1 MRTVWLLL
9 TATLA
14 AGGCGTART
23 AEVYRDDTRKLL
35 EPKSGQL
42 KACYDGVLK
51 TDASA
56 GGKVVV
62 RFAIEAKTGR
72 LVDAKIDAGTTAP
85 ERLRQ
90 CVLASLSDITL
101 DPGDRRRGVATWSW
115 DFTPAPAAR

>member
-23 AEVYRDDTRKLL
+23 ADVYRDDTRKLL
-35 EPKSGQL
+35 DQKGGQL

-51 TDASA
+51 TDPKA

-72 LVDAKIDAGTTAP
+72 LVEAQIDAGSTAP
-85 ERLRQ
+85 ERVRQ
-90 CVLASLSDITL
+90 CVLASLGDITL

-115 DFTPAPAAR
+115 DFSAAPDAH